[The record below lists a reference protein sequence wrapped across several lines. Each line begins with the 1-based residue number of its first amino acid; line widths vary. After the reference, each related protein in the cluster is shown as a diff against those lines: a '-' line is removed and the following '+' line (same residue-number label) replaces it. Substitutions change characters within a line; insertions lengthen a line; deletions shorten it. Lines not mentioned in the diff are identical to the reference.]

1 MNTMTRWIVAGY
13 PKDEPQ
19 KVWQIGVYKH
29 KKDAKRRANNYVT
42 TDDVVVVVFEAW
54 MQKED
59 A

>member
-1 MNTMTRWIVAGY
+1 MTRWIVAGY